1 MLKGTMAQQIYRFWT
16 SGAPLSAFARWASV
30 MLLEGP
36 ALVSVDSRFY
46 TSFFLTL
53 WGWGWKSE
61 ILLGPSQWEAAYVS
75 RHWWTTETDENDL
88 LGWNNTVSQVR
99 SFKQPTILCGASLL
113 SDHTSDNILGAS
125 SSGGQRPVSL
135 LPSREA
141 PGDWTDDAAE
151 HRQWTKNSA
160 LPSEKGLYTPDGPCP
175 WLNQETSH
183 IRFRIF

>member
-46 TSFFLTL
+46 TSFFLAL

-125 SSGGQRPVSL
+125 SSGGQRPQLASFL
-135 LPSREA
+135 AEKHQEIGLMTPQSTHNEQRIQPSHLRKVC
-141 PGDWTDDAAE
+141 T
-151 HRQWTKNSA
+151 HQM
-160 LPSEKGLYTPDGPCP
+160 GPV
-175 WLNQETSH
+175 LD
-183 IRFRIF
+183 